1 MADTRFTGLGLSG
14 SGKTCYVLGMY
25 YEMCVGLRGFTLTTT
40 NQTASKLENWM
51 DELDDAGI
59 DVGKLL
65 ISVWELK
72 HSDIA
77 QLRKRS
83 GLSKGEFSGRYGIP
97 YRTVQNWEAEGTEHR
112 DPPEYLKMLIAY
124 TMLEV

>member
-1 MADTRFTGLGLSG
+1 MIKFELFSRLYCETAGYTNVD
-14 SGKTCYVLGMY
+14 MY
-25 YEMCVGLRGFTLTTT
+25 ISERGWQSDF
-40 NQTASKLENWM
+40 M